1 MNVLEL
7 INLLEEYDDT
17 LEIII
22 EGCDCTA
29 PVSGVSKINGEV
41 VIRREDGVIIE

>member
-7 INLLEEYDDT
+7 INLLKGFDDNK
-17 LEIII
+17 EIII

-29 PVSGVSKINGEV
+29 SVSGVSKIDGKV